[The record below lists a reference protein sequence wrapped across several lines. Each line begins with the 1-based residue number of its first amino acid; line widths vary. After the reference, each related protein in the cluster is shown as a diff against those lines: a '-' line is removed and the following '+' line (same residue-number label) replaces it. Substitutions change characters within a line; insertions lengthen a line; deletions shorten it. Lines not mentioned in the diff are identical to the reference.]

1 MKTCGDCTYTGCAQA
16 CQEFSTLAKKQ
27 GERIADIE
35 KENEKLR
42 EALAK
47 EISSHAVTL
56 LQIGSDKESLVDYMN
71 YTKELE
77 EENKR
82 LREYKTQTERW
93 LAGGVYY
100 TNEESIEHAKEFNM
114 WKETALAQGI
124 GYADLII
131 QRDRL
136 REELA
141 KRDEYNRQ
149 IEEENLKICDAI
161 QAIAIENQKLREA
174 LDWIA
179 SVNAMDY
186 EYQAVA
192 REAIKRGAV

>member
-42 EALAK
+42 EALK
-47 EISSHAVTL
+47 HTL
-56 LQIGSDKESLVDYMN
+56 I
-71 YTKELE
+71 
-77 EENKR
+77 
-82 LREYKTQTERW
+82 RER
-93 LAGGVYY
+93 VYW
-100 TNEESIEHAKEFNM
+100 A
-114 WKETALAQGI
+114 
-124 GYADLII
+124 
-131 QRDRL
+131 
-136 REELA
+136 
-141 KRDEYNRQ
+141 
-149 IEEENLKICDAI
+149 
-161 QAIAIENQKLREA
+161 A